1 MSIKHHIISEI
12 RRATYPVQS
21 GQIYLRTS
29 VDGLADRIVSVLQA
43 NGVSFKPAP
52 DVTKPAPQAEA
63 TVKRGPR
70 G

>member
-1 MSIKHHIISEI
+1 MSLKHHIISEI

-29 VDGLADRIVSVLQA
+29 PELLADKIVGVLQA
-43 NGVSFKPAP
+43 NGVNFKPPP
-52 DVTKPAPQAEA
+52 DVARVQPTDP
-63 TVKRGPR
+63 VKGKLPR